1 MGDWSSGGKLSRY
14 ITSHPRQLSL
24 AIPLWVGAISTNLG
38 LEGNRRSGVALAM
51 RHSGVST
58 YGLNGLWKGDE
69 HPTYAPSE
77 YGPPLP
83 LPFTIIIIII
93 AQDREKLQM
102 RTIFFACVIDSRW
115 FSAVQ
120 TLHHSQKQRH
130 LQTAKILSTNYDS
143 FDFMFIFFHPTFTV
157 GL

>member
-77 YGPPLP
+77 YALLYLYLYLYHRLVGGGVTFSGCLSVRPSVRLFVRLLP
-83 LPFTIIIIII
+83 NFYTRCFENDWTDFDANWPKWCTK
-93 AQDREKLQM
+93 R
-102 RTIFFACVIDSRW
+102 S
-115 FSAVQ
+115 
-120 TLHHSQKQRH
+120 TLEVMSQRSKVTR
-130 LQTAKILSTNYDS
+130 
-143 FDFMFIFFHPTFTV
+143 
-157 GL
+157 GRR